1 MPNKKKPAILIVED
15 DLMIVEMYQ
24 LKFQDEG
31 YKVLVAHDGKSGLDL
46 AKENKPSL
54 ILLDVIMP
62 EMDGFSVLKALKEDD
77 SLKGIPVILLTN
89 LGQDGDVKRGL
100 ELGAID
106 YLIKANYTPAEV
118 VSKIQ
123 SYVR

>member
-1 MPNKKKPAILIVED
+1 
-15 DLMIVEMYQ
+15 MIVEMYQ